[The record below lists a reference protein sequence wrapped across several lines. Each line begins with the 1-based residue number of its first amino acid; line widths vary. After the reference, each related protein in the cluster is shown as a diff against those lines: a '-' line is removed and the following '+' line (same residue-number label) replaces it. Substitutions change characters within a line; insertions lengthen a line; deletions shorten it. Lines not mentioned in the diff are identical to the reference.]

1 MRQLIALVVLCILV
15 ACGGSQRPRSTGMKE
30 LAAEIDAEAAELAR
44 IVHELRGDCPR
55 MAAEMKALFARMSAS
70 FDRARAAQKDPALAK
85 ELTTHLRAY
94 DDISKQRD
102 AAIEADLAENATCV
116 RDPAV
121 RDTMMTMPTL

>member
-1 MRQLIALVVLCILV
+1 
-15 ACGGSQRPRSTGMKE
+15 MKE
-30 LAAEIDAEAAELAR
+30 LAAEIDAEAADLAR
-44 IVHELRGDCPR
+44 VIHDFRGDCPR
-55 MAAEMKALFARMSAS
+55 MATELKAVFARMSAS

-102 AAIEADLAENATCV
+102 AAIDADLAESSTCL

-121 RDTMMTMPTL
+121 RDTMLAMPTL